1 MKKILVVGFA
11 CLSLLAV
18 AQTNGTGATASKNT
32 KASASRDAASGQA
45 SGKKSSADRESSAPS
60 VSEVT
65 VKKPVAPGRESSQ
78 PSVSEATV
86 KAPSGTQGHV
96 AVGDVNGDGMPDRA
110 ASKGSSS
117 GTRQTTNGE
126 VAKGQTS
133 GKRQHE
139 PLQIKKVID
148 KASPKL

>member
-1 MKKILVVGFA
+1 MKKMLVVGFA

-18 AQTNGTGATASKNT
+18 AQTSGNSKTAAKNA
-32 KASASRDAASGQA
+32 KAPAPQNAAAGQA
-45 SGKKSSADRESSAPS
+45 PTKGTSADRESSSPS

-65 VKKPVAPGRESSQ
+65 VKARASNGRESSQ

-86 KAPSGTQGHV
+86 KAPSSKQGHV
-96 AVGDVNGDGMPDRA
+96 VAGDVNGDGMPDVA

-117 GTRQTTNGE
+117 G
-126 VAKGQTS
+126 KGQTNRDAAS
-133 GKRQHE
+133 GQATGKRQHQ
-139 PLQIKKVID
+139 PIQIKKEID